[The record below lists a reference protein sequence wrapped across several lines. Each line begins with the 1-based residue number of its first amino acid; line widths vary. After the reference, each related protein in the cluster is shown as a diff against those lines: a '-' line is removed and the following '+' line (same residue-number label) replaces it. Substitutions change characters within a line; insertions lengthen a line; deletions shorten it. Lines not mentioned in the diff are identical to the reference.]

1 MFKFKLVK
9 PFSSF
14 KYCLNFNNTTK
25 NMWSMAL
32 RDPAYIILMLL
43 FLGIILYQCI
53 NIYKL

>member
-1 MFKFKLVK
+1 MFKFTLVK

-14 KYCLNFNNTTK
+14 QYCLNFNNTTK

-32 RDPAYIILMLL
+32 RDPAYLILMLL